1 MQSRIS
7 CTQGWPKHHNLSL
20 SMRQDLSILKRPELR
35 INTVDIS
42 HPALANWCWLSF
54 SQYCQTRVWQRCL
67 FEVLISVPVL
77 RVYESRSY
85 VNLAVN
91 NMNTSVNWA
100 IDPLV
105 WKKMCLVYVVLNFV
119 AYMLLRQRRVGYI
132 FKASVRYAPLPI
144 YLIKVFWKAM
154 YILVLNNRR
163 NVFTRDSFKLNLL
176 ICENMS

>member
-1 MQSRIS
+1 MNSVALAGIQRLQECAKEKKIVNVSVVYYTIMQSRIS

-20 SMRQDLSILKRPELR
+20 SMRQDLSIPKRLELR

-91 NMNTSVNWA
+91 NMNTSVNSA

-105 WKKMCLVYVVLNFV
+105 WKKNVFGVCSIKFCCVYVV
-119 AYMLLRQRRVGYI
+119 
-132 FKASVRYAPLPI
+132 APKKGGLH
-144 YLIKVFWKAM
+144 F
-154 YILVLNNRR
+154 
-163 NVFTRDSFKLNLL
+163 
-176 ICENMS
+176 